1 MVKLNRIQS
10 KAVKVI
16 APLDG
21 QENFFSVLDSTN
33 ANKHGLTEWQID
45 TCIKELEKMNLL
57 EVESTNEDKTDCTI
71 RMSSELLAY
80 SAEQRYSMVRTVFK
94 YLFQLVIGASGGLAV
109 MLLSTLF

>member
-21 QENFFSVLDSTN
+21 QENFFSVLDSTD
-33 ANKHGLTEWQID
+33 ASKHGLTEWQID

-71 RMSSELLAY
+71 RMSSELLSYAF
-80 SAEQRYSMVRTVFK
+80 EQRRSKIKATLQ
-94 YLFQLVIGASGGLAV
+94 YLFQLLVGASGGLV
-109 MLLSTLF
+109 VFLLSCLL